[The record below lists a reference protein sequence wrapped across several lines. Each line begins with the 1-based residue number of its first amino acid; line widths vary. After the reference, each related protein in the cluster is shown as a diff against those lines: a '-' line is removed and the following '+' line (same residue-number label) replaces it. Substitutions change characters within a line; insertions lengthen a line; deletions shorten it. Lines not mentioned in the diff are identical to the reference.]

1 MFAALSAR
9 ARARQNDDAIPA
21 WQSKA
26 KSRKRARDDGDKSAN
41 DDDSRAS
48 ETGTIYL
55 TVEWLSRTR
64 GRSNE
69 LFAETPQCAD
79 VAIEVSESVTG
90 RALVEACVQLPPG
103 ATDAMSLLQWGNL
116 KLDDGILHGQED
128 GGWSLDV
135 RATPPVRL
143 KLTVPNGTLL
153 KHPALV
159 KETRGKQS
167 VPKELLSDANALKED
182 LNDPSSVSKET
193 DKAEVVE
200 RSRRALHPGRTDDH
214 GIAALLNDHKVFY
227 GKKANM
233 GSFVDVGSGCGSL
246 AAGLARAFPG
256 INVCGIECQ
265 DELINQSRLRF
276 RDVDFIHDQ
285 AENVL
290 HTCRSAKVVLAT
302 TQNFDYETTN
312 YILRVAAELPL
323 LTHLIINEPY
333 LCRPACRT
341 NLKLCC
347 CFEPLETR
355 EIKTHWGNSTLS
367 FTIYKR
373 HVRWPYGANA
383 LPRGADTAV
392 ALMEGN
398 VNEMFLKKTDNS
410 QENSVD

>member
-9 ARARQNDDAIPA
+9 ARARQNDDANPA
-21 WQSKA
+21 GQSKA

-116 KLDDGILHGQED
+116 KLDDGVLHGQED

-167 VPKELLSDANALKED
+167 VPKELLSDANALKE
-182 LNDPSSVSKET
+182 L
-193 DKAEVVE
+193 
-200 RSRRALHPGRTDDH
+200 
-214 GIAALLNDHKVFY
+214 
-227 GKKANM
+227 
-233 GSFVDVGSGCGSL
+233 SL
-246 AAGLARAFPG
+246 
-256 INVCGIECQ
+256 
-265 DELINQSRLRF
+265 
-276 RDVDFIHDQ
+276 IH
-285 AENVL
+285 
-290 HTCRSAKVVLAT
+290 
-302 TQNFDYETTN
+302 
-312 YILRVAAELPL
+312 I
-323 LTHLIINEPY
+323 
-333 LCRPACRT
+333 
-341 NLKLCC
+341 
-347 CFEPLETR
+347 
-355 EIKTHWGNSTLS
+355 
-367 FTIYKR
+367 
-373 HVRWPYGANA
+373 
-383 LPRGADTAV
+383 
-392 ALMEGN
+392 
-398 VNEMFLKKTDNS
+398 
-410 QENSVD
+410 